1 VILDYKIVRM
11 SLPPVQSLEPIR
23 TQIKSGNESFHF
35 SGEAA
40 GFDLR
45 LFWQW
50 SVSDLVSNATRG
62 RLAEFIVA
70 RALGADGA
78 VRSEW
83 DAYDLKTP
91 SGIKVEVKSAA
102 YVQSWFQ
109 KRLSTISFLCGAT
122 RGWTAET
129 NLQTT
134 ESSRWADVYVFA
146 LLHHQIKETIDPLD
160 LEQWEFYVVGTDDL
174 NRRTRSQHSI
184 TLASLKARYAPVK
197 YAALAEA
204 VERAAVPDS
213 QMKESG
219 TD

>member
-1 VILDYKIVRM
+1 M
-11 SLPPVQSLEPIR
+11 SVLPVQSLESIKL
-23 TQIKSGNESFHF
+23 TLKSGNEPFHF
-35 SGEAA
+35 SGQSA

-45 LFWQW
+45 QFWQW

-70 RALGADGA
+70 SALDAHGA

-83 DAYDLKTP
+83 DAYDLETP

-102 YVQSWFQ
+102 YIQSWFQ
-109 KRLSTISFLCGAT
+109 KRLSKISFLCGAT

-134 ESSRWADVYVFA
+134 ESRRWADVYVFA
-146 LLHHQIKETIDPLD
+146 LLHHQIKETVDPLN
-160 LEQWEFYVVGTDDL
+160 LEQWEFYVLATADL
-174 NRRTRSQHSI
+174 NQRTRSQHSI
-184 TLASLKARYAPVK
+184 TLASLQATYAPVK

-204 VERAAVPDS
+204 VERAALATSDVKNVL
-213 QMKESG
+213 QVA
-219 TD
+219 T